1 MARASVPKGKDA
13 VMDLNKMVMAKDHPV
28 GVRRGGKFPLAKR
41 WPAHE
46 ARRRSEEERG
56 VLADLCSR
64 ARQCKPRLR
73 SPQRRY
79 AHPLGGWPP
88 EGCRSYAQVVQE
100 SRDFKWEA
108 AWVVAAL
115 EMMFTQVVVYLDEE
129 IDRSL
134 ARWKNALVGK
144 FLGRGF
150 LQNLY
155 RKRCNSGEISKRIF
169 MLHPF
174 LMASCFF
181 NAHLKIL

>member
-1 MARASVPKGKDA
+1 M
-13 VMDLNKMVMAKDHPV
+13 
-28 GVRRGGKFPLAKR
+28 
-41 WPAHE
+41 
-46 ARRRSEEERG
+46 
-56 VLADLCSR
+56 
-64 ARQCKPRLR
+64 
-73 SPQRRY
+73 
-79 AHPLGGWPP
+79 
-88 EGCRSYAQVVQE
+88 
-100 SRDFKWEA
+100 
-108 AWVVAAL
+108 VAAL

-174 LMASCFF
+174 LMASCFS